1 MFAKDDK
8 SAIRQRRTFLLSCA
22 LWFFLS
28 GVDYSIVIPTIHHY
42 LKSIEAETKYI
53 GMLKIFK
60 RITVESGYKDSSAIF
75 RFLRAFLVKFFLYGQ
90 NDTFSHGQN
99 DKNLPVL
106 IARLNSTNKI
116 IILS

>member
-53 GMLKIFK
+53 GMLKIYS
-60 RITVESGYKDSSAIF
+60 RE
-75 RFLRAFLVKFFLYGQ
+75 L
-90 NDTFSHGQN
+90 
-99 DKNLPVL
+99 L
-106 IARLNSTNKI
+106 IK
-116 IILS
+116 